1 MRYLS
6 RTRKRL
12 AVIVVAVI
20 AVSAAIALGVADSAS
35 PPEAGPKVDTHV
47 DNNGLFVADVESRA
61 VTQPTHH
68 EDAKEPSWSPDGQIA
83 FTSMTCDECPSTLTE
98 VDPDGAT
105 QVQID
110 APVEHL
116 FQPSSAPDGRRVAVV
131 GLGRG
136 IYAIDSRMQTAKR
149 LTSGV
154 PDEAP
159 AWSPAGDLIAFHK
172 QVRDTNYDLFTVDA
186 ASGRKQRLTN
196 DSAQQTNP
204 TWSPDGS
211 HLAFAQQ
218 QATAKWAIYTMRAD
232 GGAKRRITV
241 PGTSAQE
248 PSWSPDGKRIAVILQ
263 GLDTATLAII
273 DAGGGGAPE
282 RLTDDSLFP
291 SKPSWSPDGKS
302 IAFSALKTTAP

>member
-1 MRYLS
+1 
-6 RTRKRL
+6 
-12 AVIVVAVI
+12 
-20 AVSAAIALGVADSAS
+20 
-35 PPEAGPKVDTHV
+35 V
-47 DNNGLFVADVESRA
+47 DNNGLFVIDVESRA

-68 EDAKEPSWSPDGQIA
+68 EDAKEPAWSPDGQIA
-83 FTSMTCDECPSTLTE
+83 FTSMRCDECPSTLSE
-98 VDPDGAT
+98 IDPDGAT

-110 APVEHL
+110 APVQHL
-116 FQPSSAPDGRRVAVV
+116 FQPSWAPDGRRVAVV

-136 IYAIDSRMQTAKR
+136 IYVIDSELQTAKR
-149 LTSGV
+149 LTSGTS
-154 PDEAP
+154 DEAP

-172 QVRDTNYDLFTVDA
+172 QVRDTNYDLFAVDPA
-186 ASGRKQRLTN
+186 TGKKRRLTN

-218 QATAKWAIYTMRAD
+218 QANGKWAIFTMRSD
-232 GGAKRRITV
+232 GSAKRRITAA
-241 PGTSAQE
+241 GTSAQE

-263 GLDTATLAII
+263 GLDTATLATV

-291 SKPSWSPDGKS
+291 SKPTWSPDGRS
-302 IAFSALKTTAP
+302 IAFSALSTATP